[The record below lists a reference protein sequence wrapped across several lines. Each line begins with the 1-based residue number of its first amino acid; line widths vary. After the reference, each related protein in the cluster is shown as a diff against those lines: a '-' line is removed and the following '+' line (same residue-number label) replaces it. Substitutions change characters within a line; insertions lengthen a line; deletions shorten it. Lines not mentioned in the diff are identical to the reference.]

1 MRMPPN
7 ILVQLL
13 NFVAHH
19 NHDFISATGTLPED
33 TLGLKVR
40 KAIKKVEHSF
50 FPFQI
55 TILIFIQIEFST
67 CLHFECC
74 SFSLYPYF
82 CH

>member
-19 NHDFISATGTLPED
+19 NQDFTSATGTLPED
-33 TLGLKVR
+33 TLGLKVW

-55 TILIFIQIEFST
+55 TIHIFIQLSSVLVYISSAV
-67 CLHFECC
+67 HFL
-74 SFSLYPYF
+74 FIHF